1 MFEFVPIQEKDLPFL
16 IEVRNEC
23 RDFLHDNRTFT
34 LADCQAWFRETK
46 PDFHL
51 VLYDGVAIGYLRIS
65 RHDMKSASIYVG
77 MDLHHQFR
85 GRGLAQQA
93 YAAFWPILKE
103 RYQVSTAKLEVLS
116 HNVAAQRLYQK
127 LGFSETARLPR
138 YAERDG
144 RSVDSIIMSKPL

>member
-1 MFEFVPIQEKDLPFL
+1 MFEFMPIQEKDLPFL

-51 VLYDGVAIGYLRIS
+51 VLHDGVAIGYLRLS
-65 RHDMKSASIYVG
+65 QHDLKTASIYIG
-77 MDLHHQFR
+77 MDLHQQFR
-85 GRGLAQQA
+85 GRGLARQA
-93 YAAFWPILKE
+93 YESFWPILKE
-103 RYQVSTAKLEVLS
+103 RYQVGMAKLEVLS
-116 HNVAAQRLYQK
+116 HNVAAQCLYQK
-127 LGFSETARLPR
+127 LGFRETMRLPR

-144 RSVDSIIMSKPL
+144 RAVDSIIMSKPL